1 MPEDPQPGVVV
12 TETQTPDRDD
22 ILNHHTGS
30 LSYLGLITCRYCK
43 RLEVEET

>member
-12 TETQTPDRDD
+12 TETQTPDRDG

-30 LSYLGLITCRYCK
+30 ALLSGSDYMQVLLT
-43 RLEVEET
+43 V